1 MLTRTWWVVV
11 GLLVVVLGL
20 LQISKPEPTS
30 WKRTFSS
37 TSTQP
42 YGTWIALHVLD
53 SITDGRVTM
62 VDSASD
68 VAIRSAP
75 ARGQWWIVAPR
86 FQAADEEVDSLFAY
100 ARRGGH
106 VVIATRWINDTTEK
120 RLGVDLRQ
128 PFMWDEDTL
137 SVYDSGSVVKRFL
150 IVEDFISYQFKLRA
164 DSTAL
169 GSDLVQW
176 DTLMALE
183 NADQSADQPR
193 FVLAARRALGLGS
206 ITVLSSPELMS
217 NLAFVHDTASAVARY
232 LMPVIARTDGPI
244 MWDRYHNGSLQL
256 PTVGDLLSQSH
267 AAQLALVLVV
277 VSGLMY
283 VGTNARRRQRAIPIL
298 EPVRN
303 TTSEFVRT
311 VADLM
316 QSSHDPA
323 YVMRQRIVHLRRF
336 CASVLHVPLVNIDST
351 TERRLIA
358 ATGCEAQL
366 IHDVLDLVRRYG
378 DVDGVEQQ
386 WTDAEWS
393 ATDLLRRSAI
403 IDTFYEKASR

>member
-1 MLTRTWWVVV
+1 
-11 GLLVVVLGL
+11 
-20 LQISKPEPTS
+20 
-30 WKRTFSS
+30 
-37 TSTQP
+37 
-42 YGTWIALHVLD
+42 
-53 SITDGRVTM
+53 
-62 VDSASD
+62 
-68 VAIRSAP
+68 
-75 ARGQWWIVAPR
+75 
-86 FQAADEEVDSLFAY
+86 
-100 ARRGGH
+100 
-106 VVIATRWINDTTEK
+106 
-120 RLGVDLRQ
+120 
-128 PFMWDEDTL
+128 
-137 SVYDSGSVVKRFL
+137 
-150 IVEDFISYQFKLRA
+150 
-164 DSTAL
+164 
-169 GSDLVQW
+169 
-176 DTLMALE
+176 
-183 NADQSADQPR
+183 
-193 FVLAARRALGLGS
+193 
-206 ITVLSSPELMS
+206 
-217 NLAFVHDTASAVARY
+217 
-232 LMPVIARTDGPI
+232 
-244 MWDRYHNGSLQL
+244 
-256 PTVGDLLSQSH
+256 
-267 AAQLALVLVV
+267 
-277 VSGLMY
+277 MY